1 MKIDFLLFITKSYWL
16 TPKRPNQ
23 ETGSI
28 SFQIGFQ
35 LREILSFSLNA
46 FFLNTHYWHCR
57 SHDFLLS
64 YFLLF
69 YFFSFINWLLIFCML
84 LPKESFYNFFQ
95 GDPTYFFHFR
105 TNHFDQLS
113 RTISLLCIA
122 MWCGNIK
129 GYARKMIW
137 LNYKI

>member
-46 FFLNTHYWHCR
+46 FFLNTLYWHCR

-69 YFFSFINWLLIFCML
+69 YFFSFINWFLIFCVL
-84 LPKESFYNFFQ
+84 LPKEIVFIIIFFKVTQHISFISEQIILISYQ
-95 GDPTYFFHFR
+95 GLFPCFVLQYGVGT
-105 TNHFDQLS
+105 
-113 RTISLLCIA
+113 
-122 MWCGNIK
+122 
-129 GYARKMIW
+129 
-137 LNYKI
+137 